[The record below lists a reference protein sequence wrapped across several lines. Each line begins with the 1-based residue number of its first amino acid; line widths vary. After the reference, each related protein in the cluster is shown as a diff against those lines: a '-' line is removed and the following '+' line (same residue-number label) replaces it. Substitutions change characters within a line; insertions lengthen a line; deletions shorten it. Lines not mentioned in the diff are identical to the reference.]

1 MKKSLLE
8 LELTNICNAQCVM
21 CPAFDMKRKRG
32 FMNHDIFELIIK
44 KGIDYGIQRI
54 RFCGLGEPLLH
65 KDFCHFFSYVKQ
77 HTHFI
82 TELITNGS
90 LLNKEIVHRLI
101 KDKID
106 FLSISFPSLIKQN
119 YEKIMKG
126 LVFSEVLERVLY
138 AIHELKKVS
147 DTHIKITSVVTD
159 INHDEKAHIEH
170 FWTQKGVNC
179 IELYTPHNRGGHL
192 KDTISLNLPSQS
204 GHVSDSEIKKSL
216 CPWPLRNFF
225 IAWDGAVFL
234 CCCDMEGECSVG
246 DIYIDDFSAME
257 KKQELI
263 SIMQPNLCNRCSYQK
278 AEIIHKKDISI

>member
-8 LELTNICNAQCVM
+8 LELTNVCNARCIM
-21 CPAFDMKRKRG
+21 CPVVDMKRKKG
-32 FMNHDIFELIIK
+32 FMNRETFELIIK
-44 KGIDYGIQRI
+44 KGIDYGIGRI

-65 KDFCHFFSYVKQ
+65 QEFGQFFSYVKQ

-90 LLNKEIVHRLI
+90 LLHKEIVHQLA
-101 KDKID
+101 KHKID
-106 FLSISFPSLIKQN
+106 FLSISFPSLITEN
-119 YEKIMKG
+119 YERIMQG
-126 LVFSEVLERVLY
+126 LVFNEVLERVLY
-138 AIHELKKVS
+138 AIHELKRVS
-147 DTHIKITSVVTD
+147 DTHIKITSVVTG
-159 INHDEKAHIEH
+159 INHDEKAHIEQ

-192 KDTISLNLPSQS
+192 KDTGSLNLPSQT

-225 IAWDGAVFL
+225 IACDGSVFL
-234 CCCDMEGECSVG
+234 CCCDMEGECRVG
-246 DIYIDDFSAME
+246 DIYSHDFSGME

-263 SIMQPNLCNRCSYQK
+263 SIRQPNLCKRCSYQR
-278 AEIIHKKDISI
+278 AEIIIRKEISI